1 MRPATVLRVKWQAY
15 RNQVSMT
22 APLETSRLVLRRWH
36 ISDIQPFAEM
46 NSDPQ
51 VMEFFPRTATFEQTA
66 TMVHTIETAFAEDDF
81 GLWAVTLKDTGK
93 FIGMVGLCKPKFEA
107 HFTPCVEVGWRLD
120 KHYWGKGFASEAA
133 EEALRDGFERIGLT
147 EIVSMTSMLNERSM
161 RVMERIKMTRNP
173 EDDFEHPLVQDG
185 HPLKPH
191 VLYRLTKADWEA
203 QKRSGAGDST
213 KNP

>member
-1 MRPATVLRVKWQAY
+1 
-15 RNQVSMT
+15 MT

-51 VMEFFPRTATFEQTA
+51 VMEYFPRTATFEQTA
-66 TMVHTIETAFAEDDF
+66 SMVHTIETAFSEDDY

-107 HFTPCVEVGWRLD
+107 HFTPCVEIGWRLD
-120 KHYWGKGFASEAA
+120 KNYWGKGFASEAA
-133 EEALRDGFERIGLT
+133 EESMRDGFERIGLT
-147 EIVSMTSMLNERSM
+147 EIVSMTAVLNQRSM
-161 RVMERIKMTRNP
+161 RVMERLHMKRNP
-173 EDDFEHPLVQDG
+173 ADDFDHPMLDDG

-191 VLYRLTKADWEA
+191 VLYRLTIEEWKAHQL
-203 QKRSGAGDST
+203 QKAGNST
-213 KNP
+213 KTP